1 MAAIAKTLE
10 MPLEDYIAQVIH
22 FAMNPNAQPEV
33 VILSEAE
40 LKGHGLPPPPS
51 AAEARLLLDR
61 GGFAGQ
67 GGTLANEFS
76 AHKAEPDHWG
86 RPMLARKVLKRQDEK
101 LKEELMKQLR
111 VKRDGR

>member
-33 VILSEAE
+33 VILSKAE

-51 AAEARLLLDR
+51 AEEVGRFLIEEVSLAK
-61 GGFAGQ
+61 AGNP
-67 GGTLANEFS
+67 ANEFS
-76 AHKAEPDHWG
+76 AHKAEPVSLGATNISTQSIEKTD
-86 RPMLARKVLKRQDEK
+86 KK